1 MRPEDQDIP
10 KIQTSGIAFRHIR
23 LLINGIHVISTFLPC
38 FKLHLSDL

>member
-23 LLINGIHVISTFLPC
+23 LLINGIHAISTFLLRL
-38 FKLHLSDL
+38 KLRLSDL